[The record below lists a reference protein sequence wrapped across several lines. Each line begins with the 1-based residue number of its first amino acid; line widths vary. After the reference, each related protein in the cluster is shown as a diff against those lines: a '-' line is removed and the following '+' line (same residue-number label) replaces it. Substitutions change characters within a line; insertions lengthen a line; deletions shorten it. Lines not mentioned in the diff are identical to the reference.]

1 MKSARMFFP
10 LLLSTLFTTVV
21 LAQEAAPPVITS
33 VTPPSGPVSGG
44 TAVTVSGSKFDLP
57 PGFACIA
64 PCPVRVFF
72 GETEGTVR
80 DAGNSQI
87 VVTTPPHAGGAV
99 DVTVRTGD
107 GRTGTLPNGFTYVSN
122 AEAAY
127 EMWLLPVYLD
137 APLLGANGS
146 RWETDLWLRNDN
158 ATEVA
163 QIAPW
168 PCPDD
173 GLACTAVFPNTYA
186 MTPDETLHNLAAF
199 FRPPNVSI
207 ARLVYVSRNAAA
219 NVSANLRLADTSRN
233 TLDGGTEV
241 PIVREGDLATGI
253 TTLHNVVL
261 NASSR
266 TLLRIYDVSSLG
278 SLFLVQVFPE
288 NVSKDAAR
296 ALATFQ
302 IGTTQPETGEF
313 RTVPGI
319 AEFDVAS
326 RVSPNA
332 GPLRITVRPLNSG
345 RRYWAMVSMTNNTT
359 NHVTLVTPQ

>member
-1 MKSARMFFP
+1 MKTARTFFP
-10 LLLSTLFTTVV
+10 LLLVTLFSTAV
-21 LAQEAAPPVITS
+21 LAQDAAPPNVTF
-33 VTPPSGPVSGG
+33 VTPASGPVAGG
-44 TAVTVSGSKFDLP
+44 TVVTVNGSKFDLP

-72 GETEGTVR
+72 GDAEATVR

-87 VVTTPPHAGGAV
+87 VVATPAHAAGSV

-107 GRTGTLPNGFTYVSN
+107 GRTGTLPNGFTYTSN

-127 EMWLLPVYLD
+127 ELWLLPVYLD

-158 ATEVA
+158 GAEVA

-173 GLACTAVFPNTYA
+173 GVACAAVFPNTYA
-186 MTPDETLHNLAAF
+186 LTPSETLHDLAAF

-207 ARLVYVSRNAAA
+207 ARLAYVSRNAAP

-233 TLDGGTEV
+233 ALDGGTEV
-241 PIVREGDLATGI
+241 PIVREGALKTGV
-253 TTLHNVVL
+253 TTLHNVTL
-261 NASSR
+261 QPTSR

-278 SLFLVQVFPE
+278 TEFLVQVYPE
-288 NVSKDAAR
+288 NVGKDPAR
-296 ALATFQ
+296 AVAAFSIRTA
-302 IGTTQPETGEF
+302 QPETGEF
-313 RTVPGI
+313 RTAPGI

-326 RVSPNA
+326 RVSPDA
-332 GPLRITVRPLNSG
+332 GPLRITVQPVNAG
-345 RRYWAMVSMTNNTT
+345 RRYWAMVSITNNTT